1 MTFDFLATRIFTR
14 ANWLGRREDPRGV
27 ADRVRRFLDGLAEI
41 DETLRPWS
49 VGSNRGV
56 PYQSVREDLTSFVRS
71 NVKRDE
77 EGELEP
83 EAGYSIEALS
93 EDEKQIFS
101 FVGCAG
107 SIYQSLLSNRIYFFT
122 NSGRTPDPS
131 IVTYRLVRA
140 VILATVAC
148 WEPLVC
154 LTGTSD
160 LMPEREDGWFY
171 KAWITY
177 LPPAHAADVDLVGI
191 PFSERTPDGGLLLSS
206 TEEVFDAGNAAHVD
220 GARRISSATR
230 HLNATLP
237 TL

>member
-1 MTFDFLATRIFTR
+1 MTFDFLATRVFTR
-14 ANWLGRREDPRGV
+14 ANWLGRREDPRKV
-27 ADRVRRFLDGLAEI
+27 ADRLRRFLDSLAEI
-41 DETLRPWS
+41 DETLQPWS
-49 VGSNRGV
+49 VGSKRR
-56 PYQSVREDLTSFVRS
+56 PYHSVRDDLASLVRGDVKLGED
-71 NVKRDE
+71 
-77 EGELEP
+77 GELEP
-83 EAGYSIEALS
+83 EAGYSIGAIS
-93 EDEKQIFS
+93 GDEKQIYS
-101 FVGCAG
+101 FDGCAG
-107 SIYQSLLSNRIYFFT
+107 GIYQSLLSNCIFFYT

-140 VILATVAC
+140 VTQATVAC

-160 LMPEREDGWFY
+160 LMPEREEGWFY

-191 PFSERTPDGGLLLSS
+191 PFSERTPDGGLLLSA
-206 TEEVFDAGNAAHVD
+206 TEEVFDAGNAAHVE
-220 GARRISSATR
+220 GARRIALATR